1 MKRIEAVLSREK
13 LQGMLGL
20 KGKLGAG
27 ITRLLMKVLEIDKCN
42 ATQAKY
48 PHDNAPDFA
57 KHVLEDVGVRY
68 EIPAGQLDRIP
79 VEGGFITV
87 SNHHFGSIDGLILCD
102 TVGRKRKDYKLL
114 TTFLLS
120 LVPNLKEGFLPVDN
134 LSGKQDARSVN
145 SIRTALRHI
154 ADGGA
159 IGFFPAGEVA
169 TYQKKGARTAVGEEP
184 VIEDKP
190 WANNIIKL
198 IKKSG
203 LPVIPIYFDGTNS
216 RNFHWLGKIHRRL
229 RTVRLIHELF
239 NKEGTV
245 VQVRI
250 GQPIS
255 PAEIARMDVESLGRY
270 LRSRTYALEAS
281 CRKETHAKETD
292 PSCVP
297 IAPQEDP
304 RLVREEMARIGDR
317 VLFESGDYRCYLTPS
332 TDIPHT
338 MHELGR
344 LRESIF
350 RAVGEGS
357 GHALDLDQYDGYY
370 KHLILWH
377 IPNGEIAGAYR
388 IGFGKE
394 LMARPEG
401 QDAFYT
407 ASLFHFQEALKPY
420 LGKGLELGRTIIAPP
435 YQRDVSTLKLLL
447 SGILSTAAK
456 EDGVEYTLGPASI
469 SNDFPPF
476 YKSLIYH
483 YFWKHCS
490 RPDAASLLK
499 PRHPFQPDYLRINPD
514 SLLVNCQSPDE
525 LDRLI
530 STLSDGQFRLPV
542 LLRKYISFGA
552 KLVCFNVDPDFH
564 DCLDGFVLMRLKDIP
579 ENSFR
584 SFAKYLTAEEVAALS
599 ARTQR
604 EERIG

>member
-79 VEGGFITV
+79 AEGGFITV

-250 GQPIS
+250 GQAIQ

-401 QDAFYT
+401 CLLYRLAFP
-407 ASLFHFQEALKPY
+407 LPGGLEALSGQGAGTGPDHHC
-420 LGKGLELGRTIIAPP
+420 APIP
-435 YQRDVSTLKLLL
+435 AGCLHPQAPAFRHTFHRGQRRRG
-447 SGILSTAAK
+447 GIYPGARQHQQRFSAFL
-456 EDGVEYTLGPASI
+456 
-469 SNDFPPF
+469 
-476 YKSLIYH
+476 
-483 YFWKHCS
+483 
-490 RPDAASLLK
+490 
-499 PRHPFQPDYLRINPD
+499 Q
-514 SLLVNCQSPDE
+514 E
-525 LDRLI
+525 LDIPLF
-530 STLSDGQFRLPV
+530 LEALLPAGCRV
-542 LLRKYISFGA
+542 S
-552 KLVCFNVDPDFH
+552 
-564 DCLDGFVLMRLKDIP
+564 P
-579 ENSFR
+579 E
-584 SFAKYLTAEEVAALS
+584 AQAPLPAGLS
-599 ARTQR
+599 ARQPR
-604 EERIG
+604 QPAGELSKPG